1 MYKLSKRLKIT
12 AITLI
17 LIGAIGWVHSYKA
30 SHHLTLE
37 DVEVM
42 LSEEHSHHGNG
53 ASHNEDLNNKTDHL
67 SHDKAYDH
75 PNEVGYHNENHH
87 NESSHHEEVNHH
99 DNEHAEH
106 CL

>member
-42 LSEEHSHHGNG
+42 LAEEHSHHGNG
-53 ASHNEDLNNKTDHL
+53 ASHNEDLNNKTDHTITPMKL
-67 SHDKAYDH
+67 ATTTRTTIMNQVIMKK
-75 PNEVGYHNENHH
+75 
-87 NESSHHEEVNHH
+87 
-99 DNEHAEH
+99 
-106 CL
+106 